1 MPAVP
6 SFKGYAEKPD
16 LAGAYLGARR
26 ADIAAF
32 QAATEAQLGR
42 QRLAQDAA
50 QAQARIDLGQQELE
64 SRRVQNE
71 MELAARKET
80 QEREHLRKQ
89 QEAEILKSYRDTQI
103 GLAERRLKIAE
114 AEERQR
120 IKDAAQAFDQQQYFT
135 KRFSELMSQPGM
147 TSEKAASQAVLEI
160 GPKATGFSSALTPPR
175 EPAARMDEVEK
186 IKFTSTLENID
197 RELAEQRRILA
208 EAEKP
213 STKYKESTES
223 KYEREQA
230 RNRALRTLRSLEKK
244 RNELFESAPSPSSG
258 WIVPP
263 ESIPFGAPTTPQIPV
278 GTNTIPSIP
287 LQAPTTNAPSRLRVL
302 SIQRQ

>member
-1 MPAVP
+1 MPVVP

-50 QAQARIDLGQQELE
+50 QVQARIALGQQELE

-103 GLAERRLKIAE
+103 GMQERRLAVAE
-114 AEERQR
+114 AAEAQR
-120 IKDAAQAFDQQQYFT
+120 IQEAANAFDQQQYFT

-160 GPKATGFSSALTPPR
+160 GPKATGFSSALSPAR
-175 EPAARMDEVEK
+175 EPSERKYSVVAGQD
-186 IKFTSTLENID
+186 
-197 RELAEQRRILA
+197 ILGT
-208 EAEKP
+208 P
-213 STKYKESTES
+213 TRLPMT
-223 KYEREQA
+223 
-230 RNRALRTLRSLEKK
+230 
-244 RNELFESAPSPSSG
+244 APEFQS
-258 WIVPP
+258 WYQTAPP
-263 ESIPFGAPTTPQIPV
+263 QLQ
-278 GTNTIPSIP
+278 TNTVNQAIQQM
-287 LQAPTTNAPSRLRVL
+287 LQPPASVTGTNAPANEVIRRTKDGRRAVFDAQTKKF
-302 SIQRQ
+302 IRFMD